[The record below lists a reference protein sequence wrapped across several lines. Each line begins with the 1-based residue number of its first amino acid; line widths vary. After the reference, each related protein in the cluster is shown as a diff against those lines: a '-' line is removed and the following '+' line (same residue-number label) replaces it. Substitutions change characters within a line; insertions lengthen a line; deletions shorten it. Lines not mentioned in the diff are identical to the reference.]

1 MKGQIVGMVVDENKA
16 HAPGVEIMECV
27 AGQDGPEM
35 DVTVIWEKPEKD
47 MSAQKNLRVAMVRIH
62 CIISL

>member
-16 HAPGVEIMECV
+16 HAPGVEMMECA

-62 CIISL
+62 YIISL